1 MGEFAMSHSC
11 PTFRRARDLAG
22 TVLPVSEAVILQAA
36 RKYGIGR
43 KLGRA
48 IIFAPELKAEGAQV
62 IQRLRTRVAELEARV
77 KGTRRGTP

>member
-1 MGEFAMSHSC
+1 VNSPCHIHVPRSG
-11 PTFRRARDLAG
+11 ARDLAG

-48 IIFAPELKAEGAQV
+48 IIFAPELKAEAAQV